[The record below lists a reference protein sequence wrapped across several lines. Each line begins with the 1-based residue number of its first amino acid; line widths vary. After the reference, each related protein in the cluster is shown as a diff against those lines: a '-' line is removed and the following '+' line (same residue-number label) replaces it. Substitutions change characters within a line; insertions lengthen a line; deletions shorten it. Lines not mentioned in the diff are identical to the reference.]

1 MKSILSTCTLFLVLA
16 WTLIGETTLEPST
29 IKQEDHTSDYFR
41 KTLRSNTTILA
52 LPTTEIQLKTSSTKQ
67 HEYTL
72 KDNETTMQ
80 GDESTTAAPKSIEH
94 LVKSNTTKQHEDTH
108 EDYKSTLMS
117 KETTMLAL
125 RSTEHPMESS
135 TTTQHEDTSK
145 YHETSIKSDEPT
157 SFTPKNIGP
166 SLKPSSTK
174 QQEFTSKDQEKEN
187 VSSSK
192 LPPQTFEHQHVTS
205 MTHGNAKTIS
215 TGESTSH
222 LALLTEY
229 KTQKTT
235 DQIAITPLIQSISK
249 GLTVTRDDQTVNLF
263 KSTNKG
269 LDIHTKGK
277 KTTRSAEKES
287 FKTLIVDGST
297 PFQKTPGVITNQTQ
311 EEVQTAVTMS
321 TKWSSLPQEKESTHP
336 PKFNVT
342 DSNGTLDISTKMIQ
356 PERNDSATYPLGTS
370 TTTSFSTSLN
380 PFDNPENGTTY
391 TADTTETN
399 ATYKTTTI
407 DMKERQNLPPLITT
421 LSTMQT
427 KTTDFITSKAPIK
440 DKNKVNPGKIVA
452 SLIGC
457 ILLLMFLAFVMIFV
471 KNRQSKKKLMENTDW
486 AGPSPFIEGDINPNT
501 PTIIEDGSF
510 HRRESKRISLHSFLP
525 QRLSKRL
532 SFLSPTDEEIPLEGT
547 QASSTFG
554 QHHLQPLNGQATPP
568 NVIQTYE
575 ANSPP
580 AEVSS
585 NSNVP
590 ETVSIS
596 PPSENNEDIETTPKL
611 DEKTIQAPP
620 AETNGVDPTAFED
633 VDLNVSPAKDA
644 ESSPPTDATHIPTPP
659 PLAPS

>member
-16 WTLIGETTLEPST
+16 WTLIGETTLVPST
-29 IKQEDHTSDYFR
+29 IKQEDNTSDDYR
-41 KTLRSNTTILA
+41 KSLSF
-52 LPTTEIQLKTSSTKQ
+52 
-67 HEYTL
+67 EYTL

-80 GDESTTAAPKSIEH
+80 SDESTTAAPKSIEH
-94 LVKSNTTKQHEDTH
+94 LVKSSTTKQHEDTH

-117 KETTMLAL
+117 KETTLLAL
-125 RSTEHPMESS
+125 KSIEHPMESS

-145 YHETSIKSDEPT
+145 YHETSIKNDEPT
-157 SFTPKNIGP
+157 SFTPKNLGP

-174 QQEFTSKDQEKEN
+174 QQEFTPKDQEKEN

-192 LPPQTFEHQHVTS
+192 PPPPTFEHQHVTS
-205 MTHGNAKTIS
+205 MTHGNGKTIS

-229 KTQKTT
+229 KTQKNT

-269 LDIHTKGK
+269 LDIHTRGK
-277 KTTRSAEKES
+277 KTTRSAEEES
-287 FKTLIVDGST
+287 FKTLIIDDST
-297 PFQKTPGVITNQTQ
+297 PFQKTPEVITNQTQ

-321 TKWSSLPQEKESTHP
+321 TEWSSLPQEKETTHP

-380 PFDNPENGTTY
+380 PFDNTENGTTY
-391 TADTTETN
+391 TADTTETT

-407 DMKERQNLPPLITT
+407 DMNRKTKPPTPNNPR
-421 LSTMQT
+421 STMQT
-427 KTTDFITSKAPIK
+427 KNTDFITSIAPIK
-440 DKNKVNPGKIVA
+440 DKNKGNPGKIVA

-457 ILLLMFLAFVMIFV
+457 IFLLMFLAFVVIFFR
-471 KNRQSKKKLMENTDW
+471 NRQRKKKLMENTDW

-575 ANSPP
+575 ANSPS

-611 DEKTIQAPP
+611 DEKTIQSPP

-644 ESSPPTDATHIPTPP
+644 EQSPTTSPPTDATHIPTPP